1 MFQLLAR
8 KFEFAASSNM
18 QSNMQSGTNLQSEDK
33 LMKLYKWHEVAIEQ
47 LGGGITRQLLTVD
60 NMMLAQIFVPK
71 GVSFP
76 AHRMSSEQVT
86 IFVKGRA
93 VYESNNNKIEAHAG
107 NIVHIPAGTEHSD
120 QVVEDTL
127 VLDIFSPPRQ
137 DWLKQ

>member
-1 MFQLLAR
+1 
-8 KFEFAASSNM
+8 
-18 QSNMQSGTNLQSEDK
+18 
-33 LMKLYKWHEVAIEQ
+33 MKLHNWNEVAVEQ

-76 AHRMSSEQVT
+76 AHKMSSEQLT

-93 VYESNNNKIEAHAG
+93 IYEAGDSKIEAREG
-107 NIVHIPAGTEHSD
+107 DIVYIPGGTEHRD
-120 QVVEDTL
+120 QVTEDTI

-137 DWLKQ
+137 DWLKK